1 MLNELHAHS
10 VNVDV
15 FSPKLAAIYVA
26 HPLHIAVPSSMYSCQ
41 ALHYSY
47 VLQATM
53 AVVED
58 WEQLKSS
65 NLLACSQLGQI

>member
-1 MLNELHAHS
+1 MNYMLIVLMCTF
-10 VNVDV
+10 
-15 FSPKLAAIYVA
+15 FSPKLAVIYVA

-41 ALHYSY
+41 SLYYSY